1 MNKVT
6 ILGNTFEVLDALNN
20 ITLADSFLKNKTGT
34 GNGEAKLYLGN
45 VSEKLFDFFE
55 EFTIDLNGFFLQKD
69 LLKMLNDLENEYKSP
84 QNQYY
89 TTKTINGIKQSV
101 NVTNDLKE
109 KWGELINKLKKKS
122 PILNFSF
129 YRSQIKPPR
138 VYINSESD
146 SYTLLRHI
154 GIPTISYISVLKLK
168 DEKNNIMYYFKP
180 FVSYSNEI
188 DGYNYLSSIEKKE
201 LKEIESSNKSEKQ
214 ILSLKTSRIGQGKYK
229 EKLLN
234 DMPYCPFTMIN
245 DERLLRASHIKPWVV
260 SNDKEKLDPKNG
272 LTLSPTYDVLF
283 DRGFISFQ
291 DNGNLMVSP
300 FISPMN
306 QKRLNITN
314 GKNIGINKFFDSSRI
329 AYLKYHR
336 DNIFQG
342 I

>member
-154 GIPTISYISVLKLK
+154 GIPTISYVSVLK
-168 DEKNNIMYYFKP
+168 
-180 FVSYSNEI
+180 
-188 DGYNYLSSIEKKE
+188 
-201 LKEIESSNKSEKQ
+201 
-214 ILSLKTSRIGQGKYK
+214 
-229 EKLLN
+229 
-234 DMPYCPFTMIN
+234 
-245 DERLLRASHIKPWVV
+245 
-260 SNDKEKLDPKNG
+260 
-272 LTLSPTYDVLF
+272 
-283 DRGFISFQ
+283 
-291 DNGNLMVSP
+291 
-300 FISPMN
+300 
-306 QKRLNITN
+306 
-314 GKNIGINKFFDSSRI
+314 
-329 AYLKYHR
+329 
-336 DNIFQG
+336 
-342 I
+342 